1 MRKLSGL
8 ILIPLLVV
16 TLASTNVTF
25 AMGNHILR
33 QPEDLYSLAA
43 QMVDTVI
50 LDPNKPF
57 AGQFAGSNT
66 VYVVQDA
73 FNLRGQ
79 LVRIPG
85 GCVLSF
91 TGGTIRNG
99 VLVGKGTA
107 IECEDASAILS
118 GVKLDGSW
126 NVEYGCPEWFGAKG
140 NGVTDDRMA
149 VQTAIVV
156 CKTVILSKNYL
167 IYNAPFDYKKYK
179 TIPDDELKY
188 YLDVLAQKNRTP
200 DSALTPI
207 VIPSDK
213 NVVITGVVKAYSPLG
228 NLFEVRGENSVI
240 TGGGSIQ
247 GCGLVSTVNSYS
259 GKPAYA
265 VTNWEA
271 ALIYIK
277 GSNNR
282 IENLII
288 KDPTRQGISID
299 DYLSSGNVICNNIIG
314 GGLKKHTE
322 DVGTCSFT
330 GLFGIL
336 ARGTNTVVKDNV
348 FKKLDGKCIYDA
360 LYCNYTTTN
369 VPSIEKRTEVH
380 TTFENNVVEDAFE
393 HCVYSYASNLRITG
407 NTLHSDYTALQ
418 LFNGHQF
425 VDNNV
430 IQGNQDALGIYVSG
444 EHQVVT
450 NNKLYNVGRYA
461 IRCGGYYNGSCDYDY
476 VAGNYIEKVMA
487 PFSDAQPKTTPA
499 ITFESTAFRDNKL
512 QLNRITCENNT
523 IVCKGEAQSARTIP
537 IVGIIA
543 VYGDANT
550 TIDQINI
557 VNNTVLNS
565 HVADNIGITLMNPMK
580 SGVVLVEGNKCIN
593 EGPIISTTPT
603 EPILKVQGVKKLI
616 ARGNHLEQKST
627 TGTTF
632 ELTNVDEA
640 EIKDNALIAN
650 WNSKAVFFFADKE
663 TALTIDGSNKING
676 QAAEQTITIPA
687 GTTAPTTVNLSLPQ
701 NRWDLEITPINRAAK
716 QAEARNPLKILKSD
730 TNSVQLYHQTATT
743 KPTEYRVRVIY
754 K

>member
-1 MRKLSGL
+1 MDNWLGY
-8 ILIPLLVV
+8 LV
-16 TLASTNVTF
+16 
-25 AMGNHILR
+25 
-33 QPEDLYSLAA
+33 D
-43 QMVDTVI
+43 
-50 LDPNKPF
+50 
-57 AGQFAGSNT
+57 
-66 VYVVQDA
+66 
-73 FNLRGQ
+73 
-79 LVRIPG
+79 
-85 GCVLSF
+85 VLSF
-91 TGGTIRNG
+91 TGGIIRNG
-99 VLVGKGTA
+99 VLVGNGTA
-107 IECEDASAILS
+107 IECKDASAILS

-149 VQTAIVV
+149 VQTAIDV

-179 TIPDDELKY
+179 TIPDDEMKY

-213 NVVITGVVKAYSPLG
+213 TVVITGVVKAYSPLG
-228 NLFEVRGENSVI
+228 NLFELRGDNSVI
-240 TGGGSIQ
+240 SGGGSIL
-247 GCGLVSTVNSYS
+247 GCGIVSTVNSYS
-259 GKPAYA
+259 GKPEFL

-271 ALIYIK
+271 ALIYVK
-277 GSNNR
+277 GSNNH
-282 IENLII
+282 IENLTI

-314 GGLKKHTE
+314 GGLKKHTA
-322 DVGTCSFT
+322 DVETCSFT

-336 ARGTNTVVKDNV
+336 ARGTNTVVKGNV
-348 FKKLDGKCIYDA
+348 FKKLDGKCLYDA

-418 LFNGHQF
+418 LFNSYQL
-425 VDNNV
+425 VDNNI

-444 EHQVVT
+444 EHQVIT

-476 VAGNYIEKVMA
+476 VAGNYIEKLIT
-487 PFSDAQPKTTPA
+487 PFSDSQPKTTPA

-550 TIDQINI
+550 TIDEINI

-565 HVADNIGITLMNPMK
+565 HVADNIGITLMNPIK
-580 SGVVLVEGNKCIN
+580 RGVVLVEGNKCIN

-603 EPILKVQGVKKLI
+603 EPILKVHGVKKLI

-640 EIKDNALIAN
+640 EMTDNSLIAN
-650 WNSKAVFFFADKE
+650 WDSKAVFFFADKE
-663 TALTIDGSNKING
+663 AALTIDGSNKING

-687 GTTAPTTVNLSLPQ
+687 NTTAPTTVNLSLPQ

>member
-1 MRKLSGL
+1 MRNLSGL
-8 ILIPLLVV
+8 LLLHLLVV

-33 QPEDLYSLAA
+33 QPEALYSLAA

-57 AGQFAGSNT
+57 ATQLTGRNT
-66 VYVVQDA
+66 VYVVQNA

-79 LVRIPG
+79 SVRMPG
-85 GCVLSF
+85 GCVLYF

-140 NGVTDDRMA
+140 NGVTDDRLA
-149 VQTAIVV
+149 VQTAIDV

-167 IYNAPFDYKKYK
+167 IHNAPFDYKKYK

-228 NLFEVRGENSVI
+228 NLLEVRGENSVI
-240 TGGGSIQ
+240 TGGGSVQ

-282 IENLII
+282 IENLTI

-348 FKKLDGKCIYDA
+348 FKKLDGKCLYDA

-380 TTFENNVVEDAFE
+380 TTFENNVVEDALE

-418 LFNGHQF
+418 LFNSHQL
-425 VDNNV
+425 VDNNI

-444 EHQVVT
+444 EHQVIT

-476 VAGNYIEKVMA
+476 VAGNYIEKLMT
-487 PFSDAQPKTTPA
+487 PFSDSQPKTTPA

-565 HVADNIGITLMNPMK
+565 HVADNIGITLMNPVK
-580 SGVVLVEGNKCIN
+580 SSVVLVEGNKCIN

-640 EIKDNALIAN
+640 EMTDNALIAN

-730 TNSVQLYHQTATT
+730 TNSVQLYHKTATT

>member
-99 VLVGKGTA
+99 VLVGNGTA
-107 IECEDASAILS
+107 IECKVASAILS

-126 NVEYGCPEWFGAKG
+126 NAEYGFPEWFGAKG
-140 NGVTDDRMA
+140 DGVADDRMA
-149 VQTAIVV
+149 VQAAIDV

-167 IYNAPFDYKKYK
+167 IHNAPFDYKKYK

-200 DSALTPI
+200 DSALTPL

-213 NVVITGVVKAYSPLG
+213 NILITGIVKAYSPLG
-228 NLFEVRGENSVI
+228 NLFEVRGDNSVI
-240 TGGGSIQ
+240 TGGGSVQ
-247 GCGLVSTVNSYS
+247 GCGLVCTVNSCS
-259 GKPAYA
+259 GKPDYA

-282 IENLII
+282 VENLTI

-348 FKKLDGKCIYDA
+348 FKKLDGKCLYDA

-380 TTFENNVVEDAFE
+380 TSFENNVVEDAWE

-418 LFNGHQF
+418 LFNSYQF
-425 VDNNV
+425 VDNN
-430 IQGNQDALGIYVSG
+430 IIHGNQDALGIYVSG

-476 VAGNYIEKVMA
+476 VAGNYIEKVMT

-499 ITFESTAFRDNKL
+499 ITFESSAFRDNKL
-512 QLNRITCENNT
+512 HIERITCENNT
-523 IVCKGEAQSARTIP
+523 IVCKGEALSARTIP

-550 TIDQINI
+550 TIEQINI

-565 HVADNIGITLMNPMK
+565 HVADNIGITLMNPVK

-640 EIKDNALIAN
+640 EMTENALIAN

-687 GTTAPTTVNLSLPQ
+687 NTTAPTTVNLTLPLD
-701 NRWDLEITPINRAAK
+701 RWDLEITPINRAAK

-730 TNSVQLYHQTATT
+730 TGSVQLYHKKATS
-743 KPTEYRVRVIY
+743 KPTYYRIRVIY
-754 K
+754 R

>member
-1 MRKLSGL
+1 
-8 ILIPLLVV
+8 
-16 TLASTNVTF
+16 
-25 AMGNHILR
+25 MGNHILR

-91 TGGTIRNG
+91 TSGTIRNG
-99 VLVGKGTA
+99 VLVGNGTA
-107 IECEDASAILS
+107 IECKDASAILS

-140 NGVTDDRMA
+140 NGVTDDRLA
-149 VQTAIVV
+149 VQTAIDV
-156 CKTVILSKNYL
+156 CKKVILSKQYL
-167 IYNAPFDYKKYK
+167 IHNAPFDYKKYK
-179 TIPDDELKY
+179 SIPDDELKY

-200 DSALTPI
+200 DSALTPL
-207 VIPSDK
+207 VIPSNK
-213 NVVITGVVKAYSPLG
+213 ILNISGTIKAYSPLG
-228 NLFEVRGENSVI
+228 NLMEIIGNKTII
-240 TGGGSIQ
+240 TGGGTVLGSGI
-247 GCGLVSTVNSYS
+247 VNTVNIYS
-259 GKPAYA
+259 GEQHFP
-265 VTNWEA
+265 VTEWES

-277 GSNNR
+277 GSYNH
-282 IENLII
+282 IDGIVI
-288 KDPTRQGISID
+288 KDPTRMGISID
-299 DYLSSGNVICNNIIG
+299 DYLSTGNVISNCVIG
-314 GGLKKHTE
+314 GGLKEHTQAVE
-322 DVGTCSFT
+322 SCSFSA
-330 GLFGIL
+330 LHGIY
-336 ARGTNTVVKDNV
+336 ARGTNTVVKNNV
-348 FKKLDGKCIYDA
+348 FKRLDGKTVYSS
-360 LYCNYTTTN
+360 LYCNYSTTN
-369 VPSIEKRTEVH
+369 VPKHKEDRNSIH
-380 TTFENNVVEDAFE
+380 TIFENNVVEDALA
-393 HCVYSYASNLRITG
+393 HAVYSYASSLKITG
-407 NTLHSDYTALQ
+407 NTIRSDYTALQ
-418 LFNGHQF
+418 LFNGYQF
-425 VDNNV
+425 VDNNT
-430 IQGNQDALGIYVSG
+430 IYANPDALAIYVSG

-461 IRCGGYYNGSCDYDY
+461 IRCAGYYNGSCDYDY

-499 ITFESTAFRDNKL
+499 ITFESSAFRDNKL
-512 QLNRITCENNT
+512 NLNKITCENNT

-550 TIDQINI
+550 TIEQINI

-565 HVADNIGITLMNPMK
+565 HVADNIGITLMNPVK

-640 EIKDNALIAN
+640 EMTDNALIAN

-663 TALTIDGSNKING
+663 TALTIDGSNRING

-701 NRWDLEITPINRAAK
+701 NRWDLEITPINRSAK

-730 TNSVQLYHQTATT
+730 TNSVQLYHKTATT

>member
-8 ILIPLLVV
+8 LLLHLLIV

-33 QPEDLYSLAA
+33 QPEALYSLAA

-57 AGQFAGSNT
+57 SAQLTGSNT
-66 VYVVQDA
+66 VYVMRNA

-79 LVRIPG
+79 SVRIPN

-99 VLVGKGTA
+99 VLAGNGTA
-107 IECEDASAILS
+107 IECKDVSAILS

-140 NGVTDDRMA
+140 NGVTDDRLA
-149 VQTAIVV
+149 VQTAIDV

-167 IYNAPFDYKKYK
+167 IHNAPFDYKKYK

-207 VIPSDK
+207 IIPSDK
-213 NVVITGVVKAYSPLG
+213 TVVITGVVKAYSPLG

-240 TGGGSIQ
+240 TGGGSVQ

-277 GSNNR
+277 GTNNR
-282 IENLII
+282 VENLTI

-299 DYLSSGNVICNNIIG
+299 DFLSSGNVICNNIIG

-348 FKKLDGKCIYDA
+348 FKKLDGKCLYDA

-380 TTFENNVVEDAFE
+380 TTFENNVVEDALE
-393 HCVYSYASNLRITG
+393 HCVYSYASNLRIMG

-418 LFNGHQF
+418 LFNSHQL

-461 IRCGGYYNGSCDYDY
+461 IRCGGYYNGSCDFDY

-512 QLNRITCENNT
+512 HLNKITCENNT
-523 IVCKGEAQSARTIP
+523 IVCKGEALSARTIP

-543 VYGDANT
+543 VYGDVNT

-557 VNNTVLNS
+557 INNTVLNS
-565 HVADNIGITLMNPMK
+565 HVADNIGITLMNPVK

-616 ARGNHLEQKST
+616 AWGNHFEQKST

-640 EIKDNALIAN
+640 EMKDNALIAN

-687 GTTAPTTVNLSLPQ
+687 NTTAPTTVNLSLPQ

>member
-8 ILIPLLVV
+8 LLLHLLVV

-33 QPEDLYSLAA
+33 QPETVYSLAA

-57 AGQFAGSNT
+57 ATQLTGSNT
-66 VYVVQDA
+66 VYVVQNA

-79 LVRIPG
+79 LVRMPG

-149 VQTAIVV
+149 VQTAIDV

-167 IYNAPFDYKKYK
+167 IHNAPFDYKKYK

-207 VIPSDK
+207 IIHSDK
-213 NVVITGVVKAYSPLG
+213 TILITGIVKAYSPLG
-228 NLFEVRGENSVI
+228 NLFEVRGNNTI
-240 TGGGSIQ
+240 FIGGGTIS
-247 GCGLVSTVNSYS
+247 GCGIVNTVNVYS
-259 GKPAYA
+259 GKIHYA
-265 VTNWEA
+265 VTSWNA
-271 ALIYIK
+271 SLIYIK

-282 IENLII
+282 VESLTI
-288 KDPTRQGISID
+288 KDPTRVGINID
-299 DYLSSGNVICNNIIG
+299 DYLSSSNVICNNVIG
-314 GGLKKHTE
+314 GGLKAHTK
-322 DVGTCSFT
+322 DVETCSFS
-330 GLFGIL
+330 GLFGVY
-336 ARGTNTVVKDNV
+336 ARGINTLVKNNV
-348 FKKLDGKCIYDA
+348 FKKIEGKYLYDA
-360 LYCNYTTTN
+360 LYCDYTTTN
-369 VPSIEKRTEVH
+369 VPDADARIEVH
-380 TTFENNVVEDAFE
+380 TTFQDNTVEAALE
-393 HCVYSYASNLRITG
+393 HGVYTYASNLRIIG
-407 NTLHSDYTALQ
+407 NTITSDDTALQ
-418 LFNGHQF
+418 LFHSSQF
-425 VDNNV
+425 VDSNTIHCNPES
-430 IQGNQDALGIYVSG
+430 LGIYVSG
-444 EHQVVT
+444 EHQVIT
-450 NNKLYNVGRYA
+450 NNKIFNVGRYA
-461 IRCGGYYNGSCDYDY
+461 IRCTGYYNGSCDYDY
-476 VAGNYIEKVMA
+476 VANNYIEKLMV
-487 PFSDAQPKTTPA
+487 PFSAQQPQTSPA
-499 ITFESTAFRDNKL
+499 ITFESTAFRQNRM
-512 QLNRITCENNT
+512 QLHQITCENNT
-523 IVCKGEAQSARTIP
+523 VICKGESKSARTIP

-543 VYGDANT
+543 VYGDVNT
-550 TIDQINI
+550 KIDRINI

-565 HVADNIGITLMNPMK
+565 HVADNIGITLMNPVK

-593 EGPIISTTPT
+593 DGPIISTTPT

-640 EIKDNALIAN
+640 EMTDNSLIAN
-650 WNSKAVFFFADKE
+650 WDSKAVFFFADKE

-687 GTTAPTTVNLSLPQ
+687 NTTAPTTVNLSLPQ

-730 TNSVQLYHQTATT
+730 TNSVQLYHKTVTT